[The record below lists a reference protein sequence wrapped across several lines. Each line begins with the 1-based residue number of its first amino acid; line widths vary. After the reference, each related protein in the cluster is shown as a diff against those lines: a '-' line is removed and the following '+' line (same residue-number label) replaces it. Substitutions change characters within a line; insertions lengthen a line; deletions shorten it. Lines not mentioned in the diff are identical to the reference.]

1 MVISLKLSEV
11 LLLLGLQGS
20 AMTPQE
26 IADEVN
32 STDSTIKLV
41 LRSLFVEGCVSIA
54 GKKWYLT
61 LDGYRLIFDNFS
73 TLIDDLP
80 KNSALRRKT
89 KDKLYQQIMKN
100 YKRDLIFS
108 EIRKNRRK

>member
-11 LLLLGLQGS
+11 LLLLGMKGS

-80 KNSALRRKT
+80 KNSPLKRKSP
-89 KDKLYQQIMKN
+89 DSIYQKIIKN